1 MLSSD
6 LSKCSETLGLDV
18 IGYSHNQL
26 DITNP
31 IQVRDVIQSIKH
43 DVVVNTTGISVDECV
58 NEPENG
64 YRLHSWAS
72 GLVAAACEKI
82 DATLIYISTC
92 GLFGDKIKLYSEYD
106 PVELKTKY
114 SYSKYL
120 GEQEARYNC
129 RKTFVIRPGWLYGGT
144 PAHQRNFVYQRY
156 LEALNSP
163 VLKSASDKFG
173 SPTSTID
180 LSKAILNL
188 LQTNAYGLYHITNS
202 GIASRYDYVK
212 CIVDAFEIDI
222 TVEPVDSSEFLR
234 PSPVPNCEALS
245 NLNLTFLG
253 IEQPPPWQEAI
264 HSYVQELRKV
274 I

>member
-1 MLSSD
+1 MY
-6 LSKCSETLGLDV
+6 KR
-18 IGYSHNQL
+18 Q
-26 DITNP
+26 
-31 IQVRDVIQSIKH
+31 
-43 DVVVNTTGISVDECV
+43 
-58 NEPENG
+58 
-64 YRLHSWAS
+64 
-72 GLVAAACEKI
+72 
-82 DATLIYISTC
+82 
-92 GLFGDKIKLYSEYD
+92 
-106 PVELKTKY
+106 
-114 SYSKYL
+114 
-120 GEQEARYNC
+120 
-129 RKTFVIRPGWLYGGT
+129 
-144 PAHQRNFVYQRY
+144 
-156 LEALNSP
+156 